1 MQKFAEI
8 EKSSGI
14 EASKYVSVRD
24 RATFQQPE
32 SIDYQT
38 SPDNLIK
45 LLRRAVEM
53 PTREID
59 SLLSALQL
67 LREKLQTAGNRI
79 QRDIEEYA
87 TLSQHVMQL
96 TEIISES
103 VKKLPGLTSVDR

>member
-14 EASKYVSVRD
+14 EARKDVSVRD
-24 RATFQQPE
+24 RATFRQSE
-32 SIDYQT
+32 SIDCET

-45 LLRRAVEM
+45 LLRRMVEV

-79 QRDIEEYA
+79 QRDIEAYA